1 MFMKTEGGYMKRFLA
16 ILMVLLAAGA
26 LFAADIKNP
35 DTFVYLAYG
44 TIDSLDPAK
53 AYDNASGGCIQNIYE
68 GLIDYKGSST
78 TEFVPVLATK
88 VPTVANGGISKDGK
102 TYTFEIRKGVKF
114 HSGNALTPEVVAYSF
129 KRNLIVD
136 CEGGPIPLISEPLF
150 GIGSSSVDVNGDGSN
165 QKITLAMLDKLIQ
178 VKGNTVVFSLK
189 QPYAPFLA
197 VLAGYWGSVIDKD
210 FAISKGDWK
219 GTQEDIARVNR
230 PEAGKETLTEIAS
243 GTGPYKLGRIDKATE
258 LVFERFDGYWGT
270 KPAMAKAIYKVVEEW
285 STRKLALLQG
295 DADYALVDPMYYA
308 EMDKETGVKRYPEAG
323 KPQMIELGNRGIS
336 FNQKIAA
343 TDNPYIYSG
352 KLDGKGI
359 PPEFFADKNVRLAF
373 TYAFD
378 KATYLKDIN
387 KGFGIA
393 AETPIPSGLPYFNPD
408 LKAYPYDLK
417 KAAEYFKKA
426 FGGKLWEQG
435 FQMDLTYNTGNEV
448 REQTMKML
456 AESITSINPKFQV
469 TPRGVEWATFVN
481 QQNKK
486 VLPIFYIGWG
496 ADFADPHNFIYTYM
510 YKTGLYANRCSYTN
524 AEADK
529 LIEQG
534 LAATDPA
541 VRKAAYYRLQAI
553 WQEDVPGIMLHQP
566 IRQNYYKDWIK
577 GYYFHPMEN
586 NPNWF
591 KMYSKGY

>member
-1 MFMKTEGGYMKRFLA
+1 MLVVLMTLAGGA
-16 ILMVLLAAGA
+16 
-26 LFAADIKNP
+26 FAADAIKNP
-35 DTFVYLAYG
+35 DTFIYAAYG

-53 AYDNASGGCIQNIYE
+53 AYDNASGGCLQNIYE
-68 GLIDYKGSST
+68 GLIDYEGSST
-78 TEFVPVLATK
+78 SKFVPVLATK

-102 TYTFEIRKGVKF
+102 TYTFEIRQGVKF
-114 HSGNALTPEVVAYSF
+114 HSGNPLTAEVVAYSF
-129 KRNLIVD
+129 KRNLVVD
-136 CEGGPIPLISEPLF
+136 CEGGPIPLIYEPIF
-150 GIGSSSVDVNGDGSN
+150 GIGSSSTDIKGDGSN
-165 QKITLAMLDKLIQ
+165 VKINLAALNKAIE
-178 VKGNTVVFSLK
+178 VKGNTVVFHLV
-189 QPYAPFLA
+189 QPYAPFVS
-197 VLAGYWGSVIDKD
+197 VLAGYWGSVIDMK
-210 FAISKGDWK
+210 FAMANGDWD
-219 GTQEDIARVNR
+219 GTEAGIAKANR
-230 PEAGKETLTEIAS
+230 PEQGKEPLTAIAS

-258 LVFERFDGYWGT
+258 VVFERFDGYWGK
-270 KPAMAKAIYKVVEEW
+270 KPAMAKAMLKVVEEW
-285 STRKLALLQG
+285 STRKLMLLQG
-295 DADYALVDPMYYA
+295 DADYALVDPMYFA
-308 EMDKETGVKRYPEAG
+308 EMDKEPGLKRYPVAG
-323 KPQMIELGNRGIS
+323 QPQLVELGNRGIS

-352 KLDGKGI
+352 KLDGEGV
-359 PPEFFADKNVRLAF
+359 PPEFFSDKNVRMAF

-378 KATYLKDIN
+378 KPTYLKDIN

-426 FGGKLWEQG
+426 FNGQLWDKG
-435 FQMDLTYNTGNEV
+435 FQLDLTFNTGNEV

-456 AESITSINPKFQV
+456 AESIGSINPKFKVQA
-469 TPRGVEWATFVN
+469 RSVEWATFVN

-496 ADFADPHNFIYTYM
+496 ADFPDPHNFIYTYM
-510 YKTGLYANRCSYTN
+510 YSKGGLYANRCSYVN
-524 AEADK
+524 PEADK

-534 LAATDPA
+534 LAASDDAT
-541 VRKAAYYRLQAI
+541 RKAAYYRLQAI

-566 IRQNYYKDWIK
+566 IRQQYFKDWVK

>member
-1 MFMKTEGGYMKRFLA
+1 MKRLLVLFVVLVALA
-16 ILMVLLAAGA
+16 GGA
-26 LFAADIKNP
+26 FAADAIKNP
-35 DTFVYLAYG
+35 DTFIYAAYG

-53 AYDNASGGCIQNIYE
+53 AYDNASGGCLQNIYE
-68 GLIDYKGSST
+68 GLIDYEGSST
-78 TEFVPVLATK
+78 SKFVPVLATK

-102 TYTFEIRKGVKF
+102 TYTFDIRKGVKF

-136 CEGGPIPLISEPLF
+136 CEGGPMPLVYEPIF
-150 GIGSSSVDVNGDGSN
+150 GIGSTSTDLNGDGKN
-165 QKITLAMLDKLIQ
+165 VKVTLAALNKAIE
-178 VKGNTVVFSLK
+178 VKGNTIVFHLV
-189 QPYAPFLA
+189 QPYAPFIS
-197 VLAGYWGSVIDKD
+197 VLAGYWGSVIDMK
-210 FAISKGDWK
+210 FAQANGDWD
-219 GTQEDIARVNR
+219 GTEAGIAKANR
-230 PEAGKETLTEIAS
+230 PEQGKEPLTAIAS

-258 LVFERFDGYWGT
+258 VVFERFDGYWGT
-270 KPAMAKAIYKVVEEW
+270 KPAIAKAMLKVVEEW
-285 STRKLALLQG
+285 STRKLMLLQG

-308 EMDKETGVKRYPEAG
+308 EMDKEPGLKRYPAAG
-323 KPQMIELGNRGIS
+323 QPQLVELGNRGIS

-352 KLDGKGI
+352 KLDGQGV
-359 PPEFFADKNVRLAF
+359 PPEFFSDKNVRMAF

-378 KATYLKDIN
+378 KPTYLKDIN

-408 LKAYPYDLK
+408 LKAYPYDLN
-417 KAAEYFKKA
+417 KAADYFKKA
-426 FGGKLWEQG
+426 FNGDLWKNG
-435 FQMDLTYNTGNEV
+435 FQLDLTFNTGNEV

-456 AESITSINPKFQV
+456 AESISSINPKFKVQA
-469 TPRGVEWATFVN
+469 RSVEWATFVN

-496 ADFADPHNFIYTYM
+496 ADFPDPHNFIYTYM
-510 YKTGLYANRCSYTN
+510 YSKGGLYANRCSYVN
-524 AEADK
+524 PEADT
-529 LIEQG
+529 LIEKG
-534 LAATDPA
+534 LAASDDAT
-541 VRKAAYYRLQAI
+541 RKAAYYRLQAI

-566 IRQNYYKDWIK
+566 IRQQYFKDWVK